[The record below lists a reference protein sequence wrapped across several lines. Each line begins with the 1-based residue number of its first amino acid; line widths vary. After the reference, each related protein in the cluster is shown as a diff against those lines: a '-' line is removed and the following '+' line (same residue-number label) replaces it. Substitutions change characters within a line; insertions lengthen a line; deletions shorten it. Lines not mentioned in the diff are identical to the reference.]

1 MISKFEGIIISET
14 MYGDSSKIINLFTR
28 ERGVIGI
35 MCKGVKAI
43 KNPMRTKTMK
53 FTYGYFHI
61 KYRDN
66 KLSTLVDVD
75 IINNLSNIKSDI
87 TLISYATYI
96 TELTNQVVKQNDDPL
111 IYDIYINTMLKINE
125 KQDPLILM
133 NIIELKYLDFLGVP
147 LNLESCVL
155 CGNKTNIVTLDPDEG
170 GYICQKCYTNQVI
183 LSPKAIKLIRMYYLV
198 DIKSISKISISDSVA
213 KEISYF
219 LDKFYERYTG
229 VYLKSKNFLKTISD
243 LQR

>member
-14 MYGDSSKIINLFTR
+14 MYGDNSKIVNLFTK
-28 ERGVIGI
+28 EHGVIGV
-35 MCKGVKAI
+35 MCKGVKSI

-75 IINNLSNIKSDI
+75 IINNLTNIKSDI
-87 TLISYATYI
+87 ALISYASYI
-96 TELTNQVVKQNDDPL
+96 TELTYQVIKQNDDMQ
-111 IYDIYINTMLKINE
+111 IYDIYINALLKINE

-170 GYICQKCYTNQVI
+170 GYVCKDCYTNQVI

-198 DIKSISKISISDSVA
+198 DIKSISKISISDKVA

-229 VYLKSKNFLKTISD
+229 VYLKSKKFLNTVSD
-243 LQR
+243 LQS

>member
-61 KYRDN
+61 KYCDN

>member
-28 ERGVIGI
+28 EHGVIGI

-53 FTYGYFHI
+53 FTYGYFHV

-198 DIKSISKISISDSVA
+198 DIKSISKISISGGVA